1 MTLAEWQKEPLKG
14 RFDAV
19 EHKWTPDPSL
29 TLPDWHPGRVGK
41 IFLVHVFL
49 FSHPLDLSQGL
60 CSITY
65 RARGRHYTFAV
76 ATSPRAGESVGF
88 NVLAIW
94 MLLIWDSR
102 ESLSPSRP
110 RLSCWR
116 NHTHYRQ
123 PRQRPL
129 KEPQL
134 HPDAQISSSGD
145 WAESE
150 IGRDFNLFRLQFH
163 LKTRF
168 WTLFDF

>member
-65 RARGRHYTFAV
+65 RARGRHYTFACGNFSKSWGICWV
-76 ATSPRAGESVGF
+76 QCVSYLDAF
-88 NVLAIW
+88 NMGLT
-94 MLLIWDSR
+94 R
-102 ESLSPSRP
+102 EFVTIASASEL
-110 RLSCWR
+110 
-116 NHTHYRQ
+116 
-123 PRQRPL
+123 L
-129 KEPQL
+129 KEPHSL
-134 HPDAQISSSGD
+134 PTAQAAA
-145 WAESE
+145 AEGAPTPSRRSDLLQRRLSRIRNWE
-150 IGRDFNLFRLQFH
+150 GLQFIQTSVS
-163 LKTRF
+163 LENQI
-168 WTLFDF
+168 LDFI